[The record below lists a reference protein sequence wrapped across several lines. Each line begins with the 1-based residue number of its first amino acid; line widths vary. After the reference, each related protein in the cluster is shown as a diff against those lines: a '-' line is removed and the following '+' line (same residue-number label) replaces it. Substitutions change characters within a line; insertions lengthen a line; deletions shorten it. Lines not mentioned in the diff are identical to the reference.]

1 MADGKERG
9 IFVKKS
15 GDIRHKLSG
24 LFSAF
29 QLFSFSAR
37 RKYNSGHINHLRN
50 MSLVIIL
57 FCGAATE
64 VHAENFGTPK
74 QRVQKSWNL
83 DVSEPAFSPVITIT
97 PETNVVAGSP
107 QGTRLAKVVVTGLE
121 KITTTENGIAVC
133 WNTGDGSYIKNADG
147 QTSAINMI
155 TATTG
160 NKISLGSLGAEQD
173 IADDLATGV
182 PYFESYSGCSFDTT
196 VYITSA
202 GLLLPGRYTN
212 VLEAMF
218 YWR

>member
-29 QLFSFSAR
+29 QQEES
-37 RKYNSGHINHLRN
+37 YNSGHINHLRN

-57 FCGAATE
+57 FCGVATG
-64 VHAENFGTPK
+64 VHARNFGTPA
-74 QRVQKSWNL
+74 QRAQQSWNL
-83 DVSEPAFSPVITIT
+83 DVNEPAFSPVITIT
-97 PETNVVAGSP
+97 PETNVAAGVPS
-107 QGTRLAKVVVTGLE
+107 GTRLAKVVVTGLE
-121 KITTTENGIAVC
+121 KITTTENGIAIC
-133 WNTGDGSYIKNADG
+133 WNTGDGGYIKNADG
-147 QTSAINMI
+147 QTTAISI
-155 TATTG
+155 VASG
-160 NKISLGSLGAEQD
+160 SGRKLDVGSLGTEQN

-182 PYFESYSGCSFDTT
+182 DYFESFSGCSLDTT
-196 VYITSA
+196 VYINSA

>member
-15 GDIRHKLSG
+15 GDIRYKLG
-24 LFSAF
+24 RLFSAF
-29 QLFSFSAR
+29 QLFSFSAKG
-37 RKYNSGHINHLRN
+37 KYNSGHINHLRN

-64 VHAENFGTPK
+64 VYAENFGTPK
-74 QRVQKSWNL
+74 QRAQQSWIL
-83 DVSEPAFSPVITIT
+83 DVSEPAFSPVINIT
-97 PETNVVAGSP
+97 PEKNVAAGSP
-107 QGTRLAKVVVTGLE
+107 PGTILAKVVVTGLE
-121 KITTTENGIAVC
+121 KITTTENGIAIC
-133 WNTGDGSYIKNADG
+133 WNTGDGSYIKKADG

-155 TATTG
+155 AASTG
-160 NKISLGSLGAEQD
+160 NKISLGSLGTEQN
-173 IADDLATGV
+173 IADDLSTGV
-182 PYFESYSGCSFDTT
+182 PYFESYSGCSLDTT